1 VSRRRQSYRPYL
13 PVTQEAL
20 NAARYGT
27 QARRMDRS
35 HLRLIH
41 SEQAATDDLVG
52 TPYWWL
58 ALIVAVGLGVVLM
71 PLAYCG
77 VLVACWIAEAVR

>member
-1 VSRRRQSYRPYL
+1 MSRRRQSYRPYL

-41 SEQAATDDLVG
+41 SEQTASDDLVG

-71 PLAYCG
+71 PLAYAG
-77 VLVACWIAEAVR
+77 VLVACWILGVMR